1 MLRNHSSHPLLSRR
15 GRGYRHA
22 MTAEDVH
29 HLCTVG
35 RAAGGSNDHFSS
47 FAEICRAHYRWGYE
61 GELFHIR
68 AAEVIEAVHCASGYA
83 QRLPDPSAMIDDKS
97 LFTH

>member
-1 MLRNHSSHPLLSRR
+1 MLRNHSSHPLLSSR

-29 HLCTVG
+29 HLLTVG
-35 RAAGGSNDHFSS
+35 RAAGGGSDHFSS

-61 GELFHIR
+61 GELFHIL

-83 QRLPDPSAMIDDKS
+83 KRLPGSVRDDG
-97 LFTH
+97 

>member
-1 MLRNHSSHPLLSRR
+1 MLRNHSSHPLFSRR
-15 GRGYRHA
+15 GRGYRQA

-35 RAAGGSNDHFSS
+35 RAAGGGNDHFSS